1 MNTSWITPLLLN
13 PLSTS
18 PPSIGFGTI
27 PQQQSMQTT
36 TTQTNSNYKAGA
48 REFVDRYSS
57 ASFFSLTCIDP
68 HYAPDS
74 LISLTLFKGGQ
85 GEAFEFRGP
94 VPFREKMASLNASSI
109 KYSDL
114 TITAQPFGNQS
125 ALISVHGKAEINY
138 TLYPISCTFMIKVID
153 STPKIAH
160 QILEVFM

>member
-1 MNTSWITPLLLN
+1 MA
-13 PLSTS
+13 
-18 PPSIGFGTI
+18 
-27 PQQQSMQTT
+27 QQQPMQTT
-36 TTQTNSNYKAGA
+36 AQVNTNYKAGA
-48 REFVDRYSS
+48 KEFVDRYSS

-94 VPFREKMASLNASSI
+94 IPFREKMASLNANSI

-114 TITAQPFGNQS
+114 TITAQPFGTQS

-138 TLYPISCTFMIKVID
+138 TVYPISCTFMIKVTD
-153 STPKIAH
+153 GSPKIAH